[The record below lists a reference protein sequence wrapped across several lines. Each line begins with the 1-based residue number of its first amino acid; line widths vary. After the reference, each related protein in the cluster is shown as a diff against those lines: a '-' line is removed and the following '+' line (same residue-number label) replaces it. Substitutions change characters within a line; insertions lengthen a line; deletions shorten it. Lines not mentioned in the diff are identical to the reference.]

1 MATATTIARVE
12 RLVWIFIYGG
22 MLCAVL
28 GFAVRDAASG
38 AGGALIVFGAIAA
51 VVGVVLIF
59 VRARMR
65 EDAP

>member
-12 RLVWIFIYGG
+12 RLVWILIYGG

-28 GFAVRDAASG
+28 GFAVRDAASD
-38 AGGALIVFGAIAA
+38 AGGALVVFGGIATA
-51 VVGVVLIF
+51 VGVVLIF
-59 VRARMR
+59 VRARLR

>member
-12 RLVWIFIYGG
+12 RLVWILIYGG

-28 GFAVRDAASG
+28 GFAVRDTAG
-38 AGGALIVFGAIAA
+38 DAGGALVVAGAIAA
-51 VVGVVLIF
+51 IVGVVLIF